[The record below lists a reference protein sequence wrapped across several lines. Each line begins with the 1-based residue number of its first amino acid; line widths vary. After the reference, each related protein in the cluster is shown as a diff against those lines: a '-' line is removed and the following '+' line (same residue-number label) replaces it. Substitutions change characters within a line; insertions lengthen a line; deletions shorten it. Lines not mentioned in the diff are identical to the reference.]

1 MRKIVRATAALSA
14 LAATAVACS
23 SAVRSGYNID
33 SDGGSPGFTRNA
45 DSGASG
51 SGPGGPGG
59 AFSSGDSGAPGTGG
73 ATCAQS
79 LTPTKVK
86 PALLVF
92 IFDRSGSMSDSVGG
106 GQTKWTALAP
116 TLTAF
121 FADPKSSGLSASLQ
135 FFAQP
140 DECNV
145 ARYSTPLVPMTALPS
160 NVFAAAI
167 AATEPDGDTPTQ
179 PALQGALEY
188 ATQQQKTNLGSKV
201 AVVLVTDGEPHDNCG
216 STVASVVAQAQAYA
230 TNVPTYV
237 IGVGK
242 QLTRLDTIAEAGA
255 TSHAYLVATAK
266 NDAGTS
272 AAQAESD
279 FESALDVIR
288 SSQAICILPIPAP
301 PAGESLDFTKVNVVY
316 DDNGQSQ
323 TLPYVPDCGGDGG
336 DSQGW
341 RYDDPQ
347 SPKTIVLCPG
357 TCGPVQASATGQ
369 LSVELGCATQFR

>member
-1 MRKIVRATAALSA
+1 MRKIVRAAAALSA
-14 LAATAVACS
+14 LAAIAVACG
-23 SAVRSGYNID
+23 SAVGSGFD
-33 SDGGSPGFTRNA
+33 TGSGGRDPGFTGGA
-45 DSGASG
+45 DSGSAGSG
-51 SGPGGPGG
+51 ARGPGGG
-59 AFSSGDSGAPGTGG
+59 FSAGDSGLGG

-79 LTPTKVK
+79 VTPTKVA

-106 GQTKWTALAP
+106 AQTKWTALTP

-121 FADPKSSGLSASLQ
+121 FADLKSAGLSASLQ

-145 ARYSTPLVPMTALPS
+145 TQYSTPLVPMTALPS
-160 NVFAAAI
+160 NAFAAAI

-188 ATQQQKTNLGSKV
+188 ATQQQKANPGSKV

-216 STVASVVAQAQAYA
+216 STVATVVAQAQTYA
-230 TNVPTYV
+230 PNVPTYV

-242 QLTRLDTIAEAGA
+242 QLTRLDMIAEAGA
-255 TSHAYLVATAK
+255 TSQAYLVATAK

-288 SSQAICILPIPAP
+288 SSQATCNLPIPAP
-301 PAGESLDFTKVNVVY
+301 PPGENLDFMKVNVVY

-323 TLPYVPDCGGDGG
+323 TLPYVPDCGGDAGG
-336 DSQGW
+336 SQGW
-341 RYDDPQ
+341 RYDDSQ

-357 TCGPVQASATGQ
+357 TCGPVQATATGQ
-369 LSVELGCATQFR
+369 LSVELGCTTQLR

>member
-1 MRKIVRATAALSA
+1 
-14 LAATAVACS
+14 
-23 SAVRSGYNID
+23 
-33 SDGGSPGFTRNA
+33 
-45 DSGASG
+45 
-51 SGPGGPGG
+51 
-59 AFSSGDSGAPGTGG
+59 
-73 ATCAQS
+73 
-79 LTPTKVK
+79 
-86 PALLVF
+86 
-92 IFDRSGSMSDSVGG
+92 MSDSVGG
-106 GQTKWTALAP
+106 GQTKWTALTP

-121 FADPKSSGLSASLQ
+121 FADPKSAGLSASLQ

-160 NVFAAAI
+160 KVFVAAI

-188 ATQQQKTNLGSKV
+188 ATQQAKANPGSKA

-216 STVASVVAQAQAYA
+216 STVATVVAQAQSYA
-230 TNVPTYV
+230 PNVPTYV

-242 QLTRLDTIAEAGA
+242 QLTRLDMIAEAGA
-255 TSHAYLVATAK
+255 TSQAYLVATTK
-266 NDAGTS
+266 NEAGTS

-288 SSQAICILPIPAP
+288 SSQAICDLPIPAP
-301 PAGESLDFTKVNVVY
+301 PAGESLDFMKVNVVY
-316 DDNGQSQ
+316 NDNGQSQ
-323 TLPYVPDCGGDGG
+323 TLPYVPDCAG
-336 DSQGW
+336 DSGTAQGW

-357 TCGPVQASATGQ
+357 TCGPVQATATGQ
-369 LSVELGCATQFR
+369 LSVELGCATQQLR